1 MLWYKSWLETRWRFV
16 GGVVLLMLSA
26 GSTVALYP
34 QVLALLPAAANLGL
48 EGELGRRVAESAELA
63 RSYRGYVWSQWFR
76 QNMPQLWTLVAAAL
90 GTGGLLSQAAGGG
103 ALFTLSLPVSRA
115 RLVSV
120 RAATVIGELL
130 VLSLIPAVIF
140 PLLSPVVGQSY
151 GFADA
156 AVHGVCMFVGGA
168 VFFSLAFFLSTIFG
182 DIWRP
187 LLLAV
192 CVAFAGRTGRTTQ
205 CGHQSERHFP
215 GDERRVVLPRRRC
228 ALVGSCRQRGVGG
241 GDGVR
246 GNTSYRAPGFLT
258 RKEVIPCLQWPRCSC
273 SRWRSS
279 SRPSIRPVTGSVS
292 SDCRR

>member
-26 GSTVALYP
+26 VSTVALYP
-34 QVLALLPAAANLGL
+34 QVLALLPAAANLEL

-120 RAATVIGELL
+120 RAATVLGELL
-130 VLSLIPAVIF
+130 VLSLTPAVIF
-140 PLLSPVVGQSY
+140 PLLSPVIGQSY
-151 GFADA
+151 GLADA

-168 VFFSLAFFLSTIFG
+168 VFFSVAFFLSTIFG

-192 CVAFAGRTGRTTQ
+192 CVAFAAGLVEQLNTGISRSGIFRVMSGESYFRGEGVPWLGLFVSAAAAAVMVYAAT
-205 CGHQSERHFP
+205 
-215 GDERRVVLPRRRC
+215 RRI
-228 ALVGSCRQRGVGG
+228 ARQ
-241 GDGVR
+241 D
-246 GNTSYRAPGFLT
+246 F
-258 RKEVIPCLQWPRCSC
+258 
-273 SRWRSS
+273 
-279 SRPSIRPVTGSVS
+279 
-292 SDCRR
+292 